1 MADPILIVA
10 ALNGSRDR
18 KVAKK
23 LPYTPAEIAKEAKR
37 AVEAGAGVVHVHA
50 RRDDGG
56 SAFDLTF
63 DEIVTGI
70 RSLVDVP
77 ISITTQRTR
86 QTSLGH
92 DHRALRRPARATRAR
107 HRERPP
113 PGARPSGAPR
123 GGAPDPRGL

>member
-56 SAFDLTF
+56 R
-63 DEIVTGI
+63 
-70 RSLVDVP
+70 RS
-77 ISITTQRTR
+77 T
-86 QTSLGH
+86 
-92 DHRALRRPARATRAR
+92 
-107 HRERPP
+107 
-113 PGARPSGAPR
+113 
-123 GGAPDPRGL
+123 